1 MGVTDDHPR
10 LSVRERTATAGYAA
24 ATPEVADSD
33 ASTLVR
39 NPKVTGEGIERQN
52 AIATQVSVASVTE
65 MYLTGGLWRRRS
77 MRQRLQRLP
86 GSPSCTAWS

>member
-33 ASTLVR
+33 ASTL
-39 NPKVTGEGIERQN
+39 ERRADFVN
-52 AIATQVSVASVTE
+52 W
-65 MYLTGGLWRRRS
+65 GFR
-77 MRQRLQRLP
+77 
-86 GSPSCTAWS
+86 